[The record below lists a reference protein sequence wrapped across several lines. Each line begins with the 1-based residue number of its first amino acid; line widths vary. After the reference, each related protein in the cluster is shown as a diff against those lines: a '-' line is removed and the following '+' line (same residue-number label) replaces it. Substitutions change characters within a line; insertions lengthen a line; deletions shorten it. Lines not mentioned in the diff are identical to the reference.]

1 MRKIEDFK
9 KSVED
14 GEVATLTLFLDDNT
28 EMDCDISAIFQVEDK
43 DYIALTP
50 IYDYETEEVFLY
62 RLKNTL
68 DSGLEF
74 ENIVDDNEF
83 ELVAEAFD
91 ERPDE
96 CGKGNNND

>member
-62 RLKNTL
+62 RVSHIGDDDLNL
-68 DSGLEF
+68 
-74 ENIVDDNEF
+74 ENIVDDHEF
-83 ELVAEAFD
+83 ERVAEAFEELTTD
-91 ERPDE
+91 R
-96 CGKGNNND
+96 